1 MPSRAK
7 KPCRRLGCRELVVG
21 VGYCDTHKKERGK
34 EWDSRRGTAAERG
47 YGHRWRVARLSH
59 LGLEPLCRTCLG
71 AGLVVPGTEVDHIV
85 PHRGNIQLFWDRGNW
100 QTLCKPCHSQKTA
113 KGQ

>member
-21 VGYCDTHKKERGK
+21 VGYCEEHKKERGR

-47 YGHRWRVARLSH
+47 YGHRWRQARLVH
-59 LGLEPLCRTCLG
+59 LGSEPLCRACLG
-71 AGLVVPGTEVDHIV
+71 EGVVRAGNQVDHIV
-85 PHRGNIQLFWDRGNW
+85 PHRGDAGLFWDRGNW
-100 QTLCKPCHSQKTA
+100 QTLCDSHHSQKTA
-113 KGQ
+113 SGK